1 MFKLFMLCLLIAVAY
16 GAVSTINTNLRA
28 YHTRPVV
35 VAGYGG
41 YGGYEGG
48 RGIGDDIG
56 IGGGIGYGGGL
67 GLKLIH

>member
-1 MFKLFMLCLLIAVAY
+1 MFKLFVFCLLIAVAY

-41 YGGYEGG
+41 WDGG
-48 RGIGDDIG
+48 RGDG
-56 IGGGIGYGGGL
+56 GYGGGL
-67 GLKLIH
+67 GGGWGRGYGRGDLD